1 MGVGPPEARRP
12 PFRKTPHSAAFDG
25 FPDCRA
31 VVERAAIPAGAGRTT
46 VANACDAEPRC
57 RAMGRGER
65 HQDRK
70 AARIVE
76 IVGIELGDDLA
87 ARR

>member
-1 MGVGPPEARRP
+1 
-12 PFRKTPHSAAFDG
+12 
-25 FPDCRA
+25 
-31 VVERAAIPAGAGRTT
+31 
-46 VANACDAEPRC
+46 
-57 RAMGRGER
+57 MGRGER